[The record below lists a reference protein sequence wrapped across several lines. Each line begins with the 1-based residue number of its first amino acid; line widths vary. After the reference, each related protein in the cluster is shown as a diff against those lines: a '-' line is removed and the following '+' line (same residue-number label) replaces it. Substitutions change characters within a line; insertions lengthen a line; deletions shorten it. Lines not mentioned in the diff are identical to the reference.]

1 MTHKIQVS
9 FTEEQMRLLAKV
21 KGIMGNTDAEV
32 IRSITISWLSEK
44 SFITSTAKKQ
54 RDEGAN

>member
-21 KGIMGNTDAEV
+21 KGTMGKTDAEV
-32 IRSITISWLSEK
+32 IRNITISWFAEK
-44 SFITSTAKKQ
+44 SFISPTAKKQ
-54 RDEGAN
+54 LNEEVK